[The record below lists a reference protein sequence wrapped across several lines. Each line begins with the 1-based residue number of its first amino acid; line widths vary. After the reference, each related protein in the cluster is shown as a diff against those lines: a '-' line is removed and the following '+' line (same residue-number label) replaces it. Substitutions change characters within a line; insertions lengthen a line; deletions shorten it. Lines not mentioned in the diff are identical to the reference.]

1 MVHTV
6 HQFIKFSAFA
16 DFHGFSCPAPLQVSA
31 ASGSDSWDR
40 RCRRCRRC
48 PGMSGQLF
56 LGTLRLNWM
65 TPAPLVMYQDVPGC
79 TTYVLLNLV
88 IVSTNFGLTKS
99 WFEHTDLP
107 VRSFTKHRQSL
118 LPGVRHPTAN
128 SARTASQIG
137 GWKAAVAAGCD
148 HGGKKHLWS
157 LSILS
162 ICLQTKCQGIPHH
175 PSSSHMPLIPLI
187 GKSNESYGFL
197 WNLLFLL
204 FCSRR

>member
-6 HQFIKFSAFA
+6 HQFMKFSAFA

-40 RCRRCRRC
+40 RCRRC

-65 TPAPLVMYQDVPGC
+65 TPAPLVMYQDDPGC

-88 IVSTNFGLTKS
+88 IVSTNFGATKS
-99 WFEHTDLP
+99 WFEHTDLS

-137 GWKAAVAAGCD
+137 CGWKAAVAAGCD
-148 HGGKKHLWS
+148 HGGKKTS
-157 LSILS
+157 LKFEHFEPG
-162 ICLQTKCQGIPHH
+162 LQTKCQGIPHH
-175 PSSSHMPLIPLI
+175 PSSSHMPLI

-197 WNLLFLL
+197 WNLLFLF
-204 FCSRR
+204 FCSPARR